1 MRKQVLRGSA
11 FCRDDLLNRERTV
24 QEKTQVVFNLTYYS
38 VFKDVR
44 EILKELHLLLTP
56 DKAHEKVFSEV
67 SIIGFKNAK
76 LFYLNWIER
85 ADLNH
90 VMGQIEK
97 AESEETFDILK
108 GPLACNSNN
117 AIYLLECKKC
127 QFKFSYVGSRVT
139 KF

>member
-1 MRKQVLRGSA
+1 MRKQVLRGRA

-24 QEKTQVVFNLTYYS
+24 QEKAQVIFNLTYYS

-67 SIIGFKNAK
+67 SIVGFKNAK

-90 VMGQIEK
+90 VMGQIVHVKCASQLKILQNLKKQSQKKLLTFLK
-97 AESEETFDILK
+97 ALWLVIQTM
-108 GPLACNSNN
+108 
-117 AIYLLECKKC
+117 
-127 QFKFSYVGSRVT
+127 
-139 KF
+139 